1 MTARGPDAS
10 GEWYGLDRRI
20 GMAHRRLSII
30 DLSNKGAQPMA
41 NADGTYVITFNGEIY
56 NYRELRHELEA
67 IGRRFHSFS
76 DTEVLLRLFEEQ
88 GEAMLTKLRG
98 MYAFAIWDGAKR
110 SLFLA
115 RDPFGIKP
123 LYYSDNGKTFRA
135 ASQVKA
141 LLAGRQVDTAPDAAG
156 RVGFFL
162 WGHVPDPYTFYRGI
176 HALPAGTCL
185 WIGEY
190 GPGKP
195 KAFCSISDLLVQAE
209 RRFDGRL
216 LRSRF

>member
-1 MTARGPDAS
+1 MCGIAAIFAYDNSAPDVDERELRSMRDYMRARGPDAA

-123 LYYSDNGKTFRA
+123 LYLFG
-135 ASQVKA
+135 
-141 LLAGRQVDTAPDAAG
+141 
-156 RVGFFL
+156 
-162 WGHVPDPYTFYRGI
+162 
-176 HALPAGTCL
+176 
-185 WIGEY
+185 
-190 GPGKP
+190 
-195 KAFCSISDLLVQAE
+195 
-209 RRFDGRL
+209 
-216 LRSRF
+216 